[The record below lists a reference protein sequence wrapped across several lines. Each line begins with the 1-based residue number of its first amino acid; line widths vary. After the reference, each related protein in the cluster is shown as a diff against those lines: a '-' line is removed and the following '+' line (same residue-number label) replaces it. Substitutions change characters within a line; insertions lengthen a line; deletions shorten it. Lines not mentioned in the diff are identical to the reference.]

1 MPQSA
6 RAGSYLPPQHECM
19 TAELPQ
25 YRWAEISQDIA
36 EQIRSGRLSVGA
48 RLPGERLLCEEYGAA
63 LGTVRRAVRDL
74 KERGLVG
81 VVPAKGTYVLRQHE
95 APPVSE

>member
-1 MPQSA
+1 
-6 RAGSYLPPQHECM
+6 M

-25 YRWAEISQDIA
+25 YRWAEIADDIA
-36 EQIRSGRLSVGA
+36 EQIRTGRLAGGA

-63 LGTVRRAVRDL
+63 LGTIRRAVRDL

-81 VVPAKGTYVLRQHE
+81 VVPAKGTYVLRQE
-95 APPVSE
+95 PEQDETPPAGE

>member
-1 MPQSA
+1 
-6 RAGSYLPPQHECM
+6 M